1 MLGPHDPTVTC
12 RRFSE
17 GHGWVTVPAH
27 FLASS
32 FSEAGVLRYTISTIG
47 TLATMVSPVVI
58 SPAAAQ
64 VRYQGAL
71 SAGAAFMVDVDDPDP
86 SGSYSVTAT
95 LERRQP
101 GAAISLGVEGGLHE
115 YLILRQDLP
124 PDVTGWSSKFEDTR
138 KAWRVTPFVRWGT
151 RGSGVRVYG
160 QIGMGLYV
168 EEFSNLNQ
176 QREGGVLVVDEQYA
190 ATDAGAGIN
199 LGVGLELFPISV
211 PVGLTLGFRSHAVVS
226 GGDWFNTGEVGVVYY
241 WGSGPRTSARRRMR
255 STRRSTSLVPTHS
268 TSGKRRNSIG

>member
-1 MLGPHDPTVTC
+1 VPH
-12 RRFSE
+12 
-17 GHGWVTVPAH
+17 
-27 FLASS
+27 
-32 FSEAGVLRYTISTIG
+32 YTISTIV
-47 TLATMVSPVVI
+47 TITAILSPLLL

-71 SAGAAFMVDVDDPDP
+71 SAGRAFMVDVDDPDP
-86 SGSYSVTAT
+86 AGSYSVTAT
-95 LERRQP
+95 IERRQR
-101 GAAISLGVEGGLHE
+101 GAAISLGLEGGLHR

-151 RGSGVRVYG
+151 KGSEVRVYG

-168 EEFSNLNQ
+168 KEFSNLNQ
-176 QREGGVLVVDEQYA
+176 QREEGVLVVNQQHA

-199 LGVGLELFPISV
+199 VGVGLELFPINV

-226 GGDWFNTGEVGVVYY
+226 GGGGFNTGEVGVVYR
-241 WGSGPRTSARRRMR
+241 WGSGARRQ
-255 STRRSTSLVPTHS
+255 
-268 TSGKRRNSIG
+268 